1 MGQALYR
8 KWRPQTF
15 DDVMG
20 QEHIVRTLRNAL
32 RQGRIHHAYLLAGPR
47 GTGKTTT
54 ARLLAKAV
62 NCLAPVEERPCN
74 ACEIC
79 RAVNEGRLMDL
90 IEIDA
95 ASNTGVDNVR
105 ELLEKV
111 GFRPAQ
117 ARLKVYVIDE
127 VHMLSTAAFNALLK
141 TLEEPPAY
149 AHLILLATDAD
160 TLLPTVVSR
169 SQHFALRPLSRLTVQ
184 QALQQRWEAALEV
197 AERLARL
204 SCGRLGWAVQA
215 LTDPQRRQQIDEAV
229 LKWLTL
235 LRQELPARFEAAAEL
250 AKDPVQL
257 ALVLEMWQLAWRDVL
272 LLQTENAEG
281 ITYLEQEA
289 ALREVA
295 TSVTVGQTVN
305 ALKTLEQAQEALR
318 RNANALLLT
327 ENLLLD
333 LPTLR

>member
-1 MGQALYR
+1 MGQWPVIGHDWAVRQLQQAVAAGEVPHALLITGPESVG
-8 KWRPQTF
+8 KS
-15 DDVMG
+15 
-20 QEHIVRTLRNAL
+20 TLAL
-32 RQGRIHHAYLLAGPR
+32 TVAAALLC
-47 GTGKTTT
+47 T
-54 ARLLAKAV
+54 A
-62 NCLAPVEERPCN
+62 PSPERPCGTCS
-74 ACEIC
+74 ACRRVASRNHPDLLVVEPEAEGGSIKIEPIRDLERFMILTPAEARSKLAIVQHFE
-79 RAVNEGRLMDL
+79 RATPS
-90 IEIDA
+90 A
-95 ASNTGVDNVR
+95 A
-105 ELLEKV
+105 
-111 GFRPAQ
+111 
-117 ARLKVYVIDE
+117 
-127 VHMLSTAAFNALLK
+127 NALLK

-169 SQHFALRPLSRLTVQ
+169 SQHCALRPLSRLAVQ
-184 QALQQRWEAALEV
+184 QALQQRWGAASDV

-204 SCGRLGWAVQA
+204 SCGRLGWAVQS
-215 LTDPQRRQQIDEAV
+215 LTDPQRRQQMEEAV
-229 LKWLTL
+229 LKWLAL

-250 AKDPVQL
+250 ARDAVQL
-257 ALVLEMWQLAWRDVL
+257 ALVLEMWQLVWRDVL

-281 ITYLEQEA
+281 MTYLEQQV

-295 TSVTVGQTVN
+295 AGVTVEQTVT

>member
-1 MGQALYR
+1 MGQWPVIGHDWAVRQLQQAVAEGEVPHALLITG
-8 KWRPQTF
+8 PE
-15 DDVMG
+15 DVG
-20 QEHIVRTLRNAL
+20 KATLAL
-32 RQGRIHHAYLLAGPR
+32 TVAAALLC
-47 GTGKTTT
+47 T
-54 ARLLAKAV
+54 APPA
-62 NCLAPVEERPCN
+62 ERPCGTCS
-74 ACEIC
+74 ACRRVASRNHPDLLVVEPEAEGGSLKIEPIRDLERFMILTPAEARSKLAIIQHFE
-79 RAVNEGRLMDL
+79 RATPS
-90 IEIDA
+90 A
-95 ASNTGVDNVR
+95 A
-105 ELLEKV
+105 
-111 GFRPAQ
+111 
-117 ARLKVYVIDE
+117 
-127 VHMLSTAAFNALLK
+127 NALLK

-184 QALQQRWEAALEV
+184 QALQQRWGAAPEV
-197 AERLARL
+197 AEQLARL

-235 LRQELPARFEAAAEL
+235 LRQELPARFVAAAEL

-281 ITYLEQEA
+281 ITYLEQQA